1 MTESSKKGK
10 LTETIRRNSQK
21 IQAKWRKIVT
31 GNEKK
36 RIRDH
41 LREAQQQPQYV
52 KLMDKLG
59 FTMGVLNITACQY
72 FLLNI
77 PEYFP
82 VWYAV
87 VLPVLLISRLY
98 HFRSQNWH
106 YFLLDFCYFVILCT
120 LLNITVLRSDVFFKM
135 CFIFATGSLPIA
147 IPVWRNSLIFH
158 DYDKIVSVYVHI
170 LPCMLYYTLRWHAD
184 YTGSQCL
191 HTPSHTH
198 TPSEMSSP
206 SHASSYLSDSPCP
219 PLCLSDY
226 VAALLLYFAW
236 QVMYILKTEV
246 WDKLKLDS
254 NPDILTSLR
263 WMAKDTKNATARSV
277 LKICRRIGVFGMK
290 EEFNSTSMKTKLVFV
305 SSQLVFTM
313 VSFIPSYIVYHS
325 RMGHLLYIGLIFTIS
340 VFNGA
345 SFYIEVSSHSTYI
358 LHHTPYTVYY
368 TLFTVHHICNR
379 CSRCVTMPTFS
390 PWAR

>member
-1 MTESSKKGK
+1 MAESSKKGK
-10 LTETIRRNSQK
+10 ITESIRRNSQK

-82 VWYAV
+82 VWYGV
-87 VLPVLLISRLY
+87 VMPLLLISRLY

-120 LLNITVLRSDVFFKM
+120 LLNITVLRSDLFFKM

-170 LPCMLYYTLRWHAD
+170 LPCMLYYTLRWNTD
-184 YTGSQCL
+184 YAGNQCL
-191 HTPSHTH
+191 HPTSAHSHPT
-198 TPSEMSSP
+198 TTTAPDVAASP
-206 SHASSYLSDSPCP
+206 ESPCPTMYLSDYAS
-219 PLCLSDY
+219 
-226 VAALLLYFAW
+226 ALLLYFAW
-236 QVMYILKTEV
+236 QVLYILKTEV
-246 WDKLKLDS
+246 WDRRKLDS

-277 LKICRRIGVFGMK
+277 LKICRRLGAFGSK

-305 SSQLVFTM
+305 CSQLVFTTLAF
-313 VSFIPSYIVYHS
+313 VPSYLVYHS
-325 RMGHLLYIGLIFTIS
+325 RMAHLLYIGLIFTIS

-345 SFYIEVSSHSTYI
+345 SFYIEVSCAA
-358 LHHTPYTVYY
+358 L
-368 TLFTVHHICNR
+368 L
-379 CSRCVTMPTFS
+379 
-390 PWAR
+390 